1 MPNQIDKIYQFA
13 PLSDYPLKKR
23 IFIRIADLVFFGF
36 IKILGAGTHFEV
48 RGMDHWDAIKA
59 AGKIP
64 IYTFWHD
71 RIFLGTYFWRDRAIV
86 VITSKSFDG
95 EYIARFIQRF
105 GFGAIRGSSS
115 RGGARALAEMV
126 KFMRA
131 GHSMAFS
138 IDGPRGP
145 RYVAK
150 PGPVF
155 LAKKTGNPIL
165 PFVVEPRKFWN
176 LKSWDRLQIPR
187 PFSRAITIIGEPI
200 YVNANAT
207 DAECGEKLAELQ
219 RSLDHL
225 TELGRKWSGRII

>member
-13 PLSDYPLKKR
+13 PLTDYTLKKR
-23 IFIRIADLVFFGF
+23 VLIRFADLLFFGS
-36 IKILGAGTHFEV
+36 IKILGAVTRFETSGTE
-48 RGMDHWDAIKA
+48 HWDAIKT

-71 RIFLGTYFWRDRAIV
+71 RIFLGTYFFRDRAIV
-86 VITSKSFDG
+86 VMTSKSSDG

-105 GFGAIRGSSS
+105 GYGAIRGSTS

-126 KFMRA
+126 RSMRA
-131 GHSMAFS
+131 GRPMAFS

-165 PFVVEPRKFWN
+165 PLVVEPRKFWK
-176 LKSWDRLQIPR
+176 LKSWDRLQIPW
-187 PFSRAITIIGEPI
+187 PFSRAITIFGEPI
-200 YVNANAT
+200 YVKADAT
-207 DAECGEKLAELQ
+207 DAECDEKLAELQ
-219 RSLDHL
+219 MSLDRL
-225 TELGRKWSGRII
+225 TELGKKWRCRIS